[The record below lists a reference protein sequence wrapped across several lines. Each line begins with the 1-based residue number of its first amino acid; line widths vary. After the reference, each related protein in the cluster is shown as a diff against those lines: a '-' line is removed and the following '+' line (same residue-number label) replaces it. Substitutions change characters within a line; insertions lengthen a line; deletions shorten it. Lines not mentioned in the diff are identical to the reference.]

1 MKPETLEKVMKN
13 TKIVNG
19 NLFKDGKLI
28 LSVGDKFVEKLN
40 DYREYECKSIDLH
53 YIKMLKT
60 KVGQFEKNE
69 LGKYQEFQTAHF
81 LADCLEL
88 KKIN

>member
-1 MKPETLEKVMKN
+1 MKSETLEKAMEN
-13 TKIVNG
+13 TKVIDG
-19 NLFKDGKLI
+19 KLFKDGKLI
-28 LSVGDKFVEKLN
+28 LSVGNRFVSKLN
-40 DYREYECKSIDLH
+40 DFREYECKSIDLH

-81 LADCLEL
+81 LADCLTL

>member
-1 MKPETLEKVMKN
+1 MKTETLNGIMEN
-13 TKIVNG
+13 TKVVDG
-19 NLFKDGKLI
+19 NLSKDGKLI

-60 KVGQFEKNE
+60 KVGQFEKDE
-69 LGKYQEFQTAHF
+69 LGKHQELQTAHF